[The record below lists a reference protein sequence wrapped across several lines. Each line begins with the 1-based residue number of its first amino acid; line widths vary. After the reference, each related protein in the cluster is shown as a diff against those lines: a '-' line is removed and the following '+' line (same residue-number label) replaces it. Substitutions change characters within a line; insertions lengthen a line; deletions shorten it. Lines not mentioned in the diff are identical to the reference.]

1 MFKASTMA
9 SVIAASFIAS
19 TAFAGVSGTV
29 KTSKKSSTKK
39 LNMKSDPQC
48 KKIAKDKISNDIVVN
63 GGGLADT
70 MVYIANPPKKDKN
83 GKKFKAPKKAVKLDQ
98 IGCRYIPKVF
108 GVMVKQKIE
117 IINSDPMLHNIHPT
131 GKNSFNLAMPTQG
144 MKLKKKF
151 KKASVFTPIKCDVHP
166 WMQAYAGVFKHPFFA
181 VTDKNGKF
189 NIDGVPD
196 GSYDIVAKHPKLGEK
211 KGKLTVA
218 GGNGSADFSF

>member
-1 MFKASTMA
+1 MFKTNTLISA
-9 SVIAASFIAS
+9 IAATFIS
-19 TAFAGVSGTV
+19 TSAFAAVTGTV

-48 KKIAKDKISNDIVVN
+48 AKISKDKVSNEVVVN
-63 GGGLADT
+63 GGGLADAV
-70 MVYIANPPKKDKN
+70 VYIANPPKKKY
-83 GKKFKAPKKAVKLDQ
+83 KAPKKAVKLDQ
-98 IGCRYIPKVF
+98 VGCRYTPKVF
-108 GVMVKQKIE
+108 GVMAKQPIE

-166 WMQAYAGVFKHPFFA
+166 WMQAYAAVFKHPFFA

-189 NIDGVPD
+189 SIDGVPD
-196 GSYDIVAKHPKLGEK
+196 GSYDIVAKHPTLGEK
-211 KGKLTVA
+211 KGKLTVS
-218 GGNGSADFSF
+218 GGNGSADFNL

>member
-1 MFKASTMA
+1 MLKATSLA
-9 SVIAASFIAS
+9 SVIAASFIAT
-19 TAFAGVSGTV
+19 TAFAGVSGKV
-29 KTSKKSSTKK
+29 KTSKKSSSAK

-48 KKIAKDKISNDIVVN
+48 AKISKDKVSNDVVVN

-70 MVYIANPPKKDKN
+70 MVYISNPPKKKY
-83 GKKFKAPKKAVKLDQ
+83 KAPKTAVTLDQ
-98 IGCRYIPKVF
+98 KGCRYLPKVF
-108 GVMVKQKIE
+108 GIMRKQPLQ

-151 KKASVFTPIKCDVHP
+151 KKATVFTPIKCDVHP
-166 WMQAYAGVFKHPFFA
+166 WMKSYAGVFKHPFFA
-181 VTDKNGKF
+181 VSDSNGKF

-196 GSYDIVAKHPKLGEK
+196 GTYNIVAKHPTLGEK
-211 KGKLTVA
+211 KGTVTVS